1 MVVWVHDNG
10 GGGAESFG
18 LSYAE
23 VEDNPDPVAVDD
35 QQQQLELL
43 KAVKDEYD
51 GEETGFADGG
61 GDGNDGSASSLN
73 SSDVSP
79 KPMEGLHESG
89 PPPFLRKT
97 FEMVEDLETD
107 PIVSWSSNRNSFV
120 VWDSYRFS
128 EVLLP
133 KYFKHKNFSSFVRQ
147 LNTYGFR
154 KIDSDRWEFA
164 NEGFRGGKKD
174 LLKNI
179 KRRSRY
185 TKQRRLA
192 CTSDGIG
199 LEAELEVLKKDQSS
213 LQFEVLELRQEQ
225 EESKHRLNIFEE
237 RIRSAECKQR
247 QMCNFLAKMVRY
259 PDYVRRLVRKREI
272 DNGAFSKRRRLLETG
287 VTENYPLLG
296 SVGADELKP
305 ISSQMESATD
315 GEVAPAM
322 NDPNI
327 YVELE
332 DLVNWKACSWSG
344 FPSELVEQTGC

>member
-10 GGGAESFG
+10 GGGG
-18 LSYAE
+18 VLSYTAAE
-23 VEDNPDPVAVDD
+23 DPVAAEEDD
-35 QQQQLELL
+35 RQKQQRLGLL
-43 KAVKDEYD
+43 KAVK
-51 GEETGFADGG
+51 EEDDGG
-61 GDGNDGSASSLN
+61 GVLNNGSS

-97 FEMVEDLETD
+97 FEMVEDPETD
-107 PIVSWSSNRNSFV
+107 PIVSWSFDRNSFV
-120 VWDSYRFS
+120 VWDSYRLS
-128 EVLLP
+128 EILLP

-185 TKQRRLA
+185 TKQRRRLV
-192 CTSDGIG
+192 CTNNSTDGIG
-199 LEAELEVLKKDQSS
+199 LETEVEVLKNDQN
-213 LQFEVLELRQEQ
+213 LMQFEVSELRREQ
-225 EESKHRLNIFEE
+225 EKSNHRLNIVEE

-247 QMCNFLAKMVRY
+247 QMCNFLAKMVRS
-259 PDYVRRLVRKREI
+259 PDFVRQLVQKRKQRQRELN
-272 DNGAFSKRRRLLETG
+272 DGEFGKRRRLLETG
-287 VTENYPLLG
+287 VTENYPRSG
-296 SVGADELKP
+296 SVKADEFSRFL
-305 ISSQMESATD
+305 ISSQTESARD
-315 GEVAPAM
+315 
-322 NDPNI
+322 DPNV

-332 DLVNWKACSWSG
+332 DLVNWKACSWTG
-344 FPSELVEQTGC
+344 LPSELVEQTGC